1 MDMDLSCRIAAA
13 VLAAALVFSIVFSG
27 LIIGLPHGII
37 SWNGPRDNSQVESG
51 SLIPASGSPGLTDAA
66 STDMSQAEEAPPDV
80 TYRTITERKDAMGVN
95 PVLMENPQAVNPTYG
110 QVVAFLS
117 TDNTVKNKY
126 VVPTFTCADFA
137 VELQNHA
144 EERNMKCGY
153 ASLKFVNKPDGHAVD
168 VFDTID
174 RGLIYVDT
182 TGGKPIICCGLC
194 PGESYYNLG
203 VIASVTNYW

>member
-1 MDMDLSCRIAAA
+1 MDLSCRIAAA
-13 VLAAALVFSIVFSG
+13 VLAAALVLSIVFSG
-27 LIIGLPHGII
+27 LFMGLPQGLI

-51 SLIPASGSPGLTDAA
+51 SLTPASGPQGSASMA
-66 STDMSQAEEAPPDV
+66 STDMSQATGAPSDV
-80 TYRTITERKDAMGVN
+80 TYKTITERQDAMGVH

-117 TDNTVKNKY
+117 TDDTVKNKY

-144 EERNMKCGY
+144 EEQNMKCGY
-153 ASLKFVNKPDGHAVD
+153 ASLKFVSKPDGHAVD

-182 TGGKPIICCGLC
+182 TGGKPIICDGLC